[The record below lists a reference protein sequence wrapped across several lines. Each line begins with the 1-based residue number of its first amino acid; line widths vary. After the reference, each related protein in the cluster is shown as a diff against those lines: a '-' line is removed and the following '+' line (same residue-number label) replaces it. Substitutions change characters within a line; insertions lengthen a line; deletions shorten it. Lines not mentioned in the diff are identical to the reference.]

1 MSAAST
7 SVRPAAAGF
16 VAAAV
21 LITGAGSYLAFSPER
36 SGALAFWAFAIGPT
50 VALAAGAAAWAQ
62 REGFLAE
69 WLTPRWGDFTRG
81 VLGAVG
87 LFAAAWAAS
96 RILSPV
102 GSPREIWLVSLYG
115 QFGDPRVLQAHAPLV
130 AVAIVVAALSEEIV
144 WRGIVTQL
152 VAERVGSRLAWVWAA
167 GLYALAFLPTAWA
180 LRAGYGLNPVLV
192 IAAGGA
198 GLVWGG
204 MARAFGSL
212 APSILAHAL
221 FDWAVLMMFP
231 LWGGRR

>member
-1 MSAAST
+1 MSGST
-7 SVRPAAAGF
+7 FMRPAAAGF

-21 LITGAGSYLAFSPER
+21 VVTGASSYLAFSPER
-36 SGALAFWAFAIGPT
+36 SGSVAFWALALGPT
-50 VALAAGAAAWAQ
+50 VALAVAAAVWAH
-62 REGFLAE
+62 REDFLVE
-69 WLTPRWGDFTRG
+69 WLSPRWGDFTRG

-87 LFAAAWAAS
+87 LFAAAWGVTRFVA
-96 RILSPV
+96 PV

-115 QFGDPRVLQAHAPLV
+115 QIGDPRVLQAHAPLV
-130 AVAIVVAALSEEIV
+130 AAAVALAAIAEEIV
-144 WRGIVTQL
+144 WRGTVTQL
-152 VAERVGSRLAWVWAA
+152 LAERVGSRAAWVWAA
-167 GLYALAFLPTAWA
+167 GLYALALLPTAWA
-180 LRAGYGLNPVLV
+180 LRAGDGLNPLLV

-231 LWGGRR
+231 LWGRR